1 MSVIVRFDEKA
12 LVILESDREWLFA
25 ADPAGRLAMVHK
37 PDVTYKRSRYNRWY
51 RVDRS
56 PWPALTEVDATII
69 ADQLSGWVEVWKRAL
84 QINRSESF
92 HARIETWIHRFLE
105 HHAADGARFS
115 SLYGKIPILPPD
127 DYQALYVRIHRGCPW
142 NRCSFCSFYKE
153 ERYEILSLA
162 DLSKHFAGVREYWG
176 SAVRSRHGI
185 FLGDANAVAV
195 PAASLAGRLGLIRTV
210 FPERELREIHS
221 FVDYFA
227 GPKRDAE
234 DFRLLRELGLRRL
247 SLGIE
252 SGDPGLMKRVDKPM
266 EHADVI
272 HLVDQAHAAG
282 IPMNLIFLVG
292 LGGKALRE
300 AHHNHSMKLI
310 KGMTLSRTDR
320 IYLSPLVVD
329 PDQPYPEVAEKEGWE
344 SLDDGELLNEMMRW
358 QSSLRALSPAQVS
371 PYHIRQ
377 FLY

>member
-1 MSVIVRFDEKA
+1 MSIIVRFDEKA
-12 LVILESDREWLFA
+12 LVILEPDRELLFA
-25 ADPAGRLAMVHK
+25 ADPEGRLSMVHK

-56 PWPALTEVDATII
+56 PWPALTEVDTSVISNE
-69 ADQLSGWVEVWKRAL
+69 LPEWVEVWKRAREENGSEAFRGLL
-84 QINRSESF
+84 Q
-92 HARIETWIHRFLE
+92 TWILRFLE
-105 HHAADGARFS
+105 FHAADGARFA

-162 DLSKHFAGVREYWG
+162 DLTKHFAGVREYWG
-176 SAVRSRHGI
+176 NAVRSRHGI

-195 PAASLAGRLGLIRTV
+195 PAASLAERLSLIRTV
-210 FPERELREIHS
+210 FPEDELGEIHS

-227 GPKRDAE
+227 GPKRGAQ
-234 DFRLLRELGLRRL
+234 DFGHLRDLGLRRL

-252 SGDPGLMKRVDKPM
+252 SGDSGLMKRVEKPM

-272 HLVDQAHAAG
+272 HLVNQAHLAG

-292 LGGKALRE
+292 LGGKLARE
-300 AHHNHSMKLI
+300 VHHDQSVKLI
-310 KGMTLSRTDR
+310 AGMALSRADR

-329 PDQPYPEVAEKEGWE
+329 PDQPYPEIAEKEGWE
-344 SLDDGELLNEMMRW
+344 PLDDSEMLNEMTRW
-358 QSSLRALSPAQVS
+358 QASLRASSPAQVS

-377 FLY
+377 FIY